1 MPGER
6 ILLVDDE
13 EEILNLLEK
22 KLLNENYE
30 VLKATT
36 ARDALQK
43 AQKLSPHLVLMDI
56 ALPDMEGP
64 AAVRLLSE
72 NPSTQ
77 NIPVIFLS
85 GIITREDQL
94 VHPEIN
100 VGGRL
105 YPAIAKPFVFEE
117 LLQEIKNK
125 LE

>member
-1 MPGER
+1 MAAEK
-6 ILLVDDE
+6 ILIVDDE
-13 EEILNLLEK
+13 EDILNLLEK
-22 KLLNENYE
+22 KLMKEDYE
-30 VLKATT
+30 VLKAAT
-36 ARDALQK
+36 AQDALQK
-43 AQKLSPHLVLMDI
+43 AQKSSPQLILMDI

-77 NIPVIFLS
+77 DIPVIFLS

-94 VHPEIN
+94 LRPEIN

-117 LLQEIKNK
+117 LLREIKNK

>member
-1 MPGER
+1 MPGEK
-6 ILLVDDE
+6 ILVVDDE
-13 EEILNLLEK
+13 EDILNLLEK
-22 KLLNENYE
+22 KLLKENYE

-43 AQKLSPHLVLMDI
+43 ARKLSPHLILMDI
-56 ALPDMEGP
+56 SLPDMEGP
-64 AAVRLLSE
+64 EAVRLLSE
-72 NPSTQ
+72 DLSTQ
-77 NIPVIFLS
+77 DIPVIFLS

-94 VHPEIN
+94 LRPEIN